1 MIKWEVNVYVEPD
14 LKAVLDKSW
23 FESLADEVLGYLSV
37 TAPAELGL
45 VITDNETI
53 QQLNRT
59 YRSKDEPTDVLAF
72 PMLDHTAQGGETA
85 FIVPPDGIH
94 HLGEVVISYPQAM
107 QQAEDRGQGIERELT
122 TLFIHGILHLL
133 GYDHEMPEEE
143 QYMMAKE
150 EEVVKRIRSHEGTE

>member
-1 MIKWEVNVYVEPD
+1 MTKWEVNVYIEPNFI
-14 LKAVLDKSW
+14 ATLDKSW
-23 FESLADEVLGYLSV
+23 FESLVCEVLEYLNIA
-37 TAPAELGL
+37 APAELGL

-72 PMLDHTAQGGETA
+72 PMLDYTVQEGETA

-94 HLGEVVISYPQAM
+94 HLGEVVISYPQAI
-107 QQAEDRGQGIERELT
+107 QQAEDRGQEIEQELI
-122 TLFIHGILHLL
+122 TLIVHGILHLL

-143 QYMMAKE
+143 QHMRIKE
-150 EEVVKRIRSHEGTE
+150 EEVIKIISSHESAG